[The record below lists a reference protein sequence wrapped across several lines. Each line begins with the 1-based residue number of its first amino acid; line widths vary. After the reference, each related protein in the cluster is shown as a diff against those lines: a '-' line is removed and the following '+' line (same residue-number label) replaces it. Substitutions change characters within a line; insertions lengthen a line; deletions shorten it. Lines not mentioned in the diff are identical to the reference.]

1 MNGDWLSYRLGDFI
15 PFTPEVWFRLV
26 ERVNE
31 TWWPLQFPGIALGL
45 AAMFSAWRGQTRPA
59 LVLLAPAWAS
69 SGVVFHLQ
77 HYAELSWAAVHF
89 GVAFLAQAVLLLA
102 LVLFG
107 RLPDRRVER
116 TPGAVVVTAVA
127 LFGLVAWPAMV
138 LVSGHGWSRAEVF
151 ALHPDPTA
159 VASLGVALL
168 ALRGLRAGFAT
179 VIPLLW
185 LGVSTLTLVAL
196 QLPWAWVLP
205 CLVVVALA
213 GAVAATR
220 SGRGLRGA
228 GP

>member
-1 MNGDWLSYRLGDFI
+1 VIADWTSYALADFI

-26 ERVNE
+26 ERVNVAG
-31 TWWPLQFPGIALGL
+31 WPLQFPGIALGL
-45 AAMFSAWRGQTRPA
+45 AALVLTWRGRPRLA
-59 LVLLAPAWAS
+59 LTLLAPAWAS
-69 SGVVFHLQ
+69 AGVVFHLY

-89 GVAFLAQAVLLLA
+89 GAAFLAQAALLLTLA
-102 LVLFG
+102 RFG
-107 RLPDRRVER
+107 RMPDRRVER
-116 TPGAVVVTAVA
+116 TPGTVVVAAVA

-138 LVSGHGWSRAEVF
+138 LVTGHGWNRAEVF

-168 ALRGLRAGFAT
+168 ALRGLRAYVAT
-179 VIPLLW
+179 LIPLLW

-213 GAVAATR
+213 GAVVVSR
-220 SGRGLRGA
+220 SGHGRRGA
-228 GP
+228 VP